1 MYIVYSIALHVAES
15 IQFGGG
21 GLSLYALCT
30 FRGLSTAV
38 YLILSYYLISS
49 ETLILWNKSCQFQ
62 TWAWVDFPEICKMC
76 VESK

>member
-15 IQFGGG
+15 IQFGG
-21 GLSLYALCT
+21 LSLYALCI